1 MKNLYTFAKFSQFIY
16 KLIVAINFIQFFTL
30 KSFCLRTFDYNLHP
44 LKIYIHHRKIFFKFL
59 FLTISLLLKSM
70 LEWAG
75 TRNRLIRRESVDGVQ
90 WKRGKIVGG
99 GEDCSDGGRGRIMG
113 AHDRQRGR
121 SALSVR
127 MGCQRVSI
135 NLNRGMKSRRG
146 MSIKV
151 RRREVVSLSVD
162 DVKVLG
168 RYAAVLTWKP
178 RWKIPASAER

>member
-1 MKNLYTFAKFSQFIY
+1 M
-16 KLIVAINFIQFFTL
+16 
-30 KSFCLRTFDYNLHP
+30 
-44 LKIYIHHRKIFFKFL
+44 
-59 FLTISLLLKSM
+59 
-70 LEWAG
+70 
-75 TRNRLIRRESVDGVQ
+75 Q

-99 GEDCSDGGRGRIMG
+99 GEDCSVGGRGRIMG

-178 RWKIPASAER
+178 R